1 MIGGGGGMGGVR
13 GGIYVINIL
22 IKNKLR
28 KIAK

>member
-13 GGIYVINIL
+13 RGICVINIL